1 VVERRSTEPLPPA
14 LPVAHGSPR
23 LGDGQGVPGERP
35 PLPLATRQVVIA
47 AAVTVILVVALIIGI
62 LR

>member
-1 VVERRSTEPLPPA
+1 VVERPTNDPRPPRWCYMTQRLP
-14 LPVAHGSPR
+14 
-23 LGDGQGVPGERP
+23 DGQGVPGERP

-47 AAVTVILVVALIIGI
+47 AACTVILIVALIIGI